1 MRMLSIDSNLRW
13 KHIIDFMISSSRIQ
27 ISRARSRKHN
37 FKHQNL
43 DKYIE
48 KSVTYPAL
56 LCKG

>member
-56 LCKG
+56 